1 MSPPGSTSTIT
12 ALKTDHTPPH
22 RLLAAA
28 LLALPALVFA
38 QNNALTAAS
47 DLRAEAE
54 QAARH
59 GGPLIVM
66 YSRADCR
73 FCEAIRRDYLK
84 PLANDPQR
92 KAQLLV
98 RQINQDSD
106 APLTGFRG
114 EATTHA
120 RLAASEKIKLVPVV
134 AFYGPN
140 GRRLAEPIIG
150 VRLPD
155 FYQGYLD
162 DAIEQSRQA
171 LKKP

>member
-1 MSPPGSTSTIT
+1 M
-12 ALKTDHTPPH
+12 KTDRTPLR
-22 RLLAAA
+22 RLLPAA

-38 QNNALTAAS
+38 QNNALTVAS
-47 DLRAEAE
+47 DLRAEAA
-54 QAARH
+54 QAARY
-59 GGPLIVM
+59 GGPLIIM

-84 PLANDPQR
+84 PLTDDPR
-92 KAQLLV
+92 HKARLLV

-140 GRRLAEPIIG
+140 GQRLAEPIIG
-150 VRLPD
+150 TRLPD

-162 DAIEQSRQA
+162 DAIEQSHQA

>member
-1 MSPPGSTSTIT
+1 MSPPGSTSITT
-12 ALKTDHTPPH
+12 ALKTEYRPLR
-22 RLLAAA
+22 RLLATL
-28 LLALPALVFA
+28 LLAPSLVLA
-38 QNNALTAAS
+38 QENALTAAR

-84 PLANDPQR
+84 PLAADPR
-92 KAQLLV
+92 NKERLLV
-98 RQINQDSD
+98 RQVDQDSD

-114 EATTHA
+114 EPTTHA

-140 GRRLAEPIIG
+140 GRRLAEPIVG
-150 VRLPD
+150 SRLPD

-162 DAIEQSRQA
+162 DAIEQSRLA